1 MILENV
7 KENEICQEIK
17 NVIAAGWANITLNKQ
32 ANGNWTI
39 TGSD

>member
-7 KENEICQEIK
+7 TENEIFQEIK
-17 NVIAAGWANITLNKQ
+17 NVIAAGWTNITLKKQ

-39 TGSD
+39 TGGD